1 MKSDQENNNNI
12 DLDTILNSL
21 SSNLI
26 IVRSYIIYCFFI
38 NIYKEI
44 NVPLNQDGK
53 VEILVADINFT
64 VRNNTSR
71 YINGLQIGYNYKG
84 SIYTIFTAS
93 TIGVSEERSG
103 HVTVPPRTPITWFA
117 IGNNTSLNISPSSG
131 NYNEGVV
138 TTINFSIY

>member
-44 NVPLNQDGK
+44 NVRLKQDGK
-53 VEILVADINFT
+53 VEIIVADINFT

-84 SIYTIFTAS
+84 SSYTIFTAS

-131 NYNEGVV
+131 NYNGGVV

>member
-53 VEILVADINFT
+53 VEIIVADINFT

-84 SIYTIFTAS
+84 SSYTIFTAS

-131 NYNEGVV
+131 NYNGGVV

>member
-1 MKSDQENNNNI
+1 MFNVNN
-12 DLDTILNSL
+12 T
-21 SSNLI
+21 
-26 IVRSYIIYCFFI
+26 YIRISGCI
-38 NIYKEI
+38 I
-44 NVPLNQDGK
+44 NVPLKQDGK
-53 VEILVADINFT
+53 VEIIVADINFT

-84 SIYTIFTAS
+84 SSYTIFTAS

-131 NYNEGVV
+131 NYNGGVI

>member
-1 MKSDQENNNNI
+1 MEFFNNI
-12 DLDTILNSL
+12 IKGLEVILVLYFSL
-21 SSNLI
+21 TL
-26 IVRSYIIYCFFI
+26 
-38 NIYKEI
+38 
-44 NVPLNQDGK
+44 NVPLKQDGK
-53 VEILVADINFT
+53 VEIIVADINFT

-84 SIYTIFTAS
+84 SSYTIFTAA
-93 TIGVSEERSG
+93 TIGVNDERSG

-131 NYNEGVV
+131 NYNGGVV